1 MKIWKFEFLTNSSLD
16 ILLILWFVPFME
28 MYWNLGRQFSL
39 IFLKFSQ
46 RRLLLK
52 RTHRCTLVENLGL
65 RVARVFAKMP
75 GGTRLSGKITR
86 GGPLILD
93 LITFLLT
100 CLVKFAWGAGGAY
113 VYPPPYL
120 CASMN
125 EQKRVFQTIVRIDN
139 NSNSD

>member
-1 MKIWKFEFLTNSSLD
+1 MKILKIEFLTNSSLYV
-16 ILLILWFVPFME
+16 LLILCFVPFME

-39 IFLKFSQ
+39 SFLNFSQ

-93 LITFLLT
+93 LIAFLLT
-100 CLVKFAWGAGGAY
+100 SLVKFAWGAGGPMFTL
-113 VYPPPYL
+113 PPT
-120 CASMN
+120 C
-125 EQKRVFQTIVRIDN
+125 VRL
-139 NSNSD
+139 